1 METLKYKVITSEKQY
16 DDYAKKL
23 EELVFSRPRTTG
35 IKEEINLLTLLIEKW
50 DADHPIFKELDPV
63 ELLRSLLKD
72 HQMKSIDL
80 AKKLKVSPGLISD
93 IINYKKGFSKD
104 IIRQLASLFKL
115 SQESFN
121 RPYKLKS
128 VVPAQVKK
136 APARKTKKK
145 LAVS

>member
-50 DADHPIFKELDPV
+50 DEDHSIFKELDPV

>member
-16 DDYAKKL
+16 DTYCKKL
-23 EELVFSRPRTTG
+23 EELVFSRPKTTE
-35 IKEEINLLTLLIEKW
+35 IKDEVALLTLLIEKW
-50 DADHPIFKELDPV
+50 DADHSIFSDLNPV

-72 HQMKSIDL
+72 HQMKSADL
-80 AKKLKVSPGLISD
+80 AKKLEVSPGLISD

-104 IIRQLASLFKL
+104 IIRQLAILFKL

-121 RPYKLKS
+121 RPYMLK
-128 VVPAQVKK
+128 PAANAQTKK
-136 APARKTKKK
+136 APIRKTKKK